1 MIKGKER
8 MVFALGRDAAGEPML
23 ILGVSQACWDY
34 MKDGKTHHFDLT
46 KAGLPMK
53 LVVFGAPTRDACVKT
68 IEAHN
73 ALAGAATLYQPGK
86 DFGIDALGE
95 KETKP

>member
-1 MIKGKER
+1 MIKGEER
-8 MVFALGRDAAGEPML
+8 MVFALGRDATGESML

-34 MKDGKTHHFDLT
+34 MKDGKTHHFDLA

-53 LVVFGAPTRDACVKT
+53 LVVFGAPTRDQCVKT

-73 ALAGAATLYQPGK
+73 ARAGAATLFQPGK
-86 DFGIDALGE
+86 DFGIDSLRE
-95 KETKP
+95 KDAKP